1 MAETT
6 TIGTF
11 AIGTMPIAAESTTV
25 LTAQITP
32 VDRTIGIAKEDRTIV
47 IPHHNR
53 TLEVRK

>member
-6 TIGTF
+6 AVGTF

-32 VDRTIGIAKEDRTIV
+32 TDRTIKIGREDRTIV
-47 IPHHNR
+47 IPHQNR
-53 TLEVRK
+53 ILEVRK